1 MSKFVEAHLVIKSD
15 KTQIIAMYLIKIN
28 TITKE
33 STMVIMSCLIMT
45 IMLIFYRIQEHIKAA
60 GKLRE
65 EDNKEGEELKKLAVQ
80 FQIEKER
87 LENIKRDERHG
98 LMKENVKQIQ
108 DVEKMKI
115 LQERQDEVMKL
126 FVKQH
131 WSSSPS
137 TLINYFNN

>member
-1 MSKFVEAHLVIKSD
+1 MCI
-15 KTQIIAMYLIKIN
+15 
-28 TITKE
+28 
-33 STMVIMSCLIMT
+33 
-45 IMLIFYRIQEHIKAA
+45 YRIQEHIKAA
-60 GKLRE
+60 DVLRA

-115 LQERQDEVMKL
+115 LQERQDEVMN
-126 FVKQH
+126 
-131 WSSSPS
+131 
-137 TLINYFNN
+137 IIII